1 MLAEQQSKLAGAEI
15 LLALVMSA
23 VLKQAIAESFV
34 DGFRWVMLV
43 AAGLASALIAA
54 LMIKGKRRRSRNT
67 AMKKRP
73 PCGGRFV
80 FS

>member
-15 LLALVMSA
+15 PPGLSNEMSA

-43 AAGLASALIAA
+43 AAGLLASALIAA
-54 LMIKGKRRRSRNT
+54 LMIKGKQKIRNT
-67 AMKKRP
+67 AT
-73 PCGGRFV
+73 
-80 FS
+80 